1 MSFYK
6 IWHTVFSYQPF
17 GYTVHCDKSLDNFRA
32 ILRSATGT
40 KLYSIERKFT
50 NFIFRGTARNI
61 STGFCFALTVSHR
74 LYTTVQL
81 WTFFWHTFSDHNDPC
96 LVASLYKLGHISQLN
111 NVGSAF
117 ERGFSVQFSVEN
129 SE

>member
-1 MSFYK
+1 MSFFIKYD
-6 IWHTVFSYQPF
+6 ILYSHISHLVIQYM
-17 GYTVHCDKSLDNFRA
+17 YTVTKHKSLDNFRA

-74 LYTTVQL
+74 LYTTVQYC
-81 WTFFWHTFSDHNDPC
+81 TVEAFFDTL
-96 LVASLYKLGHISQLN
+96 LVIIMIHS
-111 NVGSAF
+111 
-117 ERGFSVQFSVEN
+117 
-129 SE
+129 